1 MHTLEQALEQL
12 VKAGRVTAEQ
22 AIAVAANPVHMRT
35 MLGDYAGTTVE
46 ELRLEA
52 ALAAGRTV

>member
-1 MHTLEQALEQL
+1 
-12 VKAGRVTAEQ
+12 VTAEQ

-52 ALAAGRTV
+52 ALAAGRTI